1 MVEEHRRKP
10 RKKREKSRERILR
23 IRKRRINGK
32 EFINRRKKRKKKEN
46 IRKEYRG
53 SGKEEAITLEEW
65 KLGEIRG
72 RKRNTKEK
80 KTENKEKKNQW

>member
-46 IRKEYRG
+46 IRKENRG
-53 SGKEEAITLEEW
+53 
-65 KLGEIRG
+65 
-72 RKRNTKEK
+72 
-80 KTENKEKKNQW
+80 